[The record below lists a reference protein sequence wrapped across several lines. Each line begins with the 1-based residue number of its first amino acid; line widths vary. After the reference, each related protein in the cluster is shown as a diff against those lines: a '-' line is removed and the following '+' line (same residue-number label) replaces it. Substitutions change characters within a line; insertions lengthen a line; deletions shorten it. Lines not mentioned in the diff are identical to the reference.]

1 MLKRGYFKKVKKFFY
16 PILGVIAGLF
26 NGLFG
31 SSGGIVAVEFLKK
44 GGAEPKKAHATSIS
58 IILALSIVSAVTY
71 HLKGQLD
78 ISSALPYIPGGLI
91 GAIVGALFLKNIP
104 NRLLRRIFGVVII
117 IAALR
122 MLMK

>member
-1 MLKRGYFKKVKKFFY
+1 MKKLFY
-16 PILGVIAGLF
+16 PVLGVIAGLF

-71 HLKGQLD
+71 HLKGHLD
-78 ISSALPYIPGGLI
+78 ISLALPYIPGGLV

-104 NRLLRRIFGVVII
+104 NGLLRRIFGVVII

-122 MLMK
+122 MLIK